1 MFDMDSIDLA
11 TILEEAEPAIDA
23 YLDTVEDEDA
33 DIEMTTGAD
42 EVDDI
47 TLDAVIGVDGVISDK
62 DIEDIEAGKVPQDA
76 NNTVDDDADEAEE
89 DPEIFKLQRDVTQ
102 NTLLTPED
110 IKEIKEGMSIE
121 EFTLQVLQEDEVPVE
136 GGEQSGGVCPECN
149 CSPCVCDVPNSP
161 GSIEV
166 KSDETKPV
174 EFSIDK
180 ALGDVPEDKPKLPNI
195 DTDDLDFHLDLD
207 LDDDDDHDD
216 DDHDDDDDDHDD
228 DDDFKLDDH
237 DHEEMIAGPSPSPTD
252 GINAPDNVPA
262 GPVQPLFDNN
272 AANEDSDFE
281 DSIDAALI
289 GLEMDLEM
297 IDDSDINE
305 EGDVSEMDER
315 EYNEGY
321 AQGVD
326 DAIDAI
332 LEELEENANN
342 DEIIIEESAEDEVE
356 DTSILEDIEVEGL
369 EDLDVL
375 EESLDDLDKVEIFN
389 KFEGSGIN
397 DKQWGPDNFLV
408 GPEGNKD
415 ESGLGSNQNDDSLQF
430 DGKTVTGF
438 DNMDE
443 DPSIDDM
450 KIR

>member
-1 MFDMDSIDLA
+1 MFDTDSIDLA

-121 EFTLQVLQEDEVPVE
+121 EFTLQVLQEQEDEVPVE
-136 GGEQSGGVCPECN
+136 GEQSGGVCPECN

-180 ALGDVPEDKPKLPNI
+180 ALGDDSEDKPKLPNI

-207 LDDDDDHDD
+207 LDDDDHDDHDLDD
-216 DDHDDDDDDHDD
+216 DDHDDDFKSVDD
-228 DDDFKLDDH
+228 
-237 DHEEMIAGPSPSPTD
+237 
-252 GINAPDNVPA
+252 INAPDNVPA

-272 AANEDSDFE
+272 ATNEDSDFE

-305 EGDVSEMDER
+305 EGDVSEMNER

-326 DAIDAI
+326 DAIEAI
-332 LEELEENANN
+332 LEELEDSADN
-342 DEIIIEESAEDEVE
+342 DEIIIEDSVEGESE
-356 DTSILEDIEVEGL
+356 DTSMLEDIEVEGL
-369 EDLDVL
+369 DDLDAL
-375 EESLDDLDKVEIFN
+375 EESLNDLDKVEIFN

-397 DKQWGPDNFLV
+397 DKQWGPDDFLV
-408 GPEGNKD
+408 GPDGNVD
-415 ESGLGSNQNDDSLQF
+415 ERGLGSNQNDDSLQF

-450 KIR
+450 RIR